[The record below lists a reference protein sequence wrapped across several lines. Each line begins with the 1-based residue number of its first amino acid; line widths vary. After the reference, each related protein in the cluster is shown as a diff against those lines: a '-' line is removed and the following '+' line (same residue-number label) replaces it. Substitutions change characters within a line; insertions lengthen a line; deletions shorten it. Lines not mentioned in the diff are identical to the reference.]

1 MIFVT
6 PRILESRRSMA
17 RQTVFSRRLREARK
31 RLGVSQAQLGIQ
43 IGLDPGVAS
52 ARINRYEQ
60 AVHLP
65 DYDTLV
71 RLAEGLNVPLPFL
84 FAERDDLAE
93 AILDFTTGRNP

>member
-1 MIFVT
+1 
-6 PRILESRRSMA
+6 MA

-93 AILDFTTGRNP
+93 AILDFSSGRNP

>member
-1 MIFVT
+1 
-6 PRILESRRSMA
+6 MA

-52 ARINRYEQ
+52 TRINRYEQ

-71 RLAEGLNVPLPFL
+71 RLAEGLGVPLPYL
-84 FAERDDLAE
+84 FAEQDALAS
-93 AILDFTTGRNP
+93 AILELAADIGG

>member
-1 MIFVT
+1 
-6 PRILESRRSMA
+6 MA

-71 RLAEGLNVPLPFL
+71 RLADGLNVPLPFL
-84 FAERDDLAE
+84 FAEQDDLAE
-93 AILDFTTGRNP
+93 AILGFTSGRNS

>member
-1 MIFVT
+1 
-6 PRILESRRSMA
+6 MA

-84 FAERDDLAE
+84 FAERDDLAD
-93 AILDFTTGRNP
+93 AILDFSSGRNP

>member
-1 MIFVT
+1 M
-6 PRILESRRSMA
+6 R

-31 RLGVSQAQLGIQ
+31 RLKISQAQLGIL

-52 ARINRYEQ
+52 ARVNRYEQ

-71 RLAEGLNVPLPFL
+71 RLAAGLNVPLPYL
-84 FAERDDLAE
+84 FAEQDDLAD
-93 AILDFTTGRNP
+93 AILKFVSE

>member
-1 MIFVT
+1 
-6 PRILESRRSMA
+6 MA

>member
-1 MIFVT
+1 
-6 PRILESRRSMA
+6 MA

-71 RLAEGLNVPLPFL
+71 RLAEGLGVPLPYL
-84 FAERDDLAE
+84 FAEQDYLAN
-93 AILDFTTGRNP
+93 AILELAADIGS